1 MSRPLAHKSESFLNS
16 RTSSPL
22 KSRSQ
27 TPQKTLLT
35 KTHRTD
41 ADSAQKSNRIGPGFH
56 IYHDPPTETSSSSP
70 CSCST
75 AQDLVNDDKENI
87 LQPKI
92 MGLKQNNYTY
102 RRPLANLSIQ
112 KYPGYVSAVGQLRHG
127 RLKLTT
133 LYHPKNFQ
141 NASGSLHKFNDLPSY
156 VTPPRNSL
164 AKILHRSGT
173 GALADDEEVDELE
186 QMLLTK
192 LRETLRRK
200 RSMSVGKNR
209 GKIHLVTKPKF
220 EIRQN

>member
-16 RTSSPL
+16 RTSPL

-27 TPQKTLLT
+27 TPQQTLPAKAHKLDSDAT
-35 KTHRTD
+35 KR
-41 ADSAQKSNRIGPGFH
+41 SNRTGPGFH
-56 IYHDPPTETSSSSP
+56 IYHDPPADSLSP
-70 CSCST
+70 LQNST

-92 MGLKQNNYTY
+92 MGLKQRGYAS

-112 KYPGYVSAVGQLRHG
+112 KYPGYVSTVGQLRHG

-133 LYHPKNFQ
+133 VYQPKNVQ
-141 NASGSLHKFNDLPSY
+141 KASGSSHRFNELPSF

-164 AKILHRSGT
+164 PKILHRSGT
-173 GALADDEEVDELE
+173 GMADDEDVDELE
-186 QMLLTK
+186 QMLLAK
-192 LRETLRRK
+192 LREAIRRK
-200 RSMSVGKNR
+200 RSMSVGMNR

-220 EIRQN
+220 EIRQS